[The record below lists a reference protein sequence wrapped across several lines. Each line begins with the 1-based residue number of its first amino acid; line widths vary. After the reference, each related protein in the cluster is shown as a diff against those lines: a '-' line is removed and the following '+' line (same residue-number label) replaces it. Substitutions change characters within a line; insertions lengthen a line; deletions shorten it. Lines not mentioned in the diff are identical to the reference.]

1 MTYYWIDPVND
12 PRWAEFIAQHPSSS
26 IFHTPAWLRALQ
38 RTYGYTPT
46 ALTTTPPGTPLADGI
61 AFCRIRS
68 RITGAR
74 LVSLP
79 FSDHCQPLSA
89 PKELMS
95 ALPEICNREKLK
107 YVELRPLVPPPA
119 SELTVSER
127 YRFHVLD
134 LRPPLEDIFRRFHA
148 DCIRRKIR
156 RAEWEGLEC
165 EAGRSDCLIDEFYA
179 LQVIT
184 RHRHGLPPQPREWF
198 QNVVAEMGDSAMIRV
213 ARFKGRAISA
223 ILMLQHKQTA
233 IYKYG
238 CSDAEDNNR
247 GGMQLILWKAIEEAK
262 AAGMQSMDLGRGGI
276 EDEGLAV
283 FKERWGAQRQE
294 IAYLRYPGY
303 PASSTNRE
311 FSSTI
316 LRRLPKAVL
325 VIAGRL
331 LYRHM
336 G

>member
-1 MTYYWIDPVND
+1 MIYYWIDPLND
-12 PRWAEFIAQHPSSS
+12 PRWVEFITRHPASS
-26 IFHTPAWLRALQ
+26 IFHTAAWLRALQ
-38 RTYGYTPT
+38 RTYGYTPA
-46 ALTTTPPGTPLADGI
+46 ALTTTPPDTPLADGI

-68 RITGAR
+68 RITGDR
-74 LVSLP
+74 LASLP

-89 PKELMS
+89 PKELLS
-95 ALPEICNREKLK
+95 ALPEICRREKLK
-107 YVELRPLVPPPA
+107 YVELRPLVLP
-119 SELTVSER
+119 SESGLSVSKR

-134 LRPPLEDIFRRFHA
+134 LHPSLEDLFRRLHP

-156 RAEWEGLEC
+156 RAEREGLEC
-165 EAGRSDCLIDEFYA
+165 EAGRSAHLIDEFYA

-184 RHRHGLPPQPREWF
+184 RRRHGLPPQPRKWF
-198 QNVVAEMGDSAMIRV
+198 QNVVNEMGGGVMIRV

-247 GGMQLILWKAIEEAK
+247 GGMQLIMWKAIEEAK
-262 AAGMQSMDLGRGGI
+262 AAGMQSMDMGRGDI
-276 EDEGLAV
+276 EDEGLALY
-283 FKERWGAQRQE
+283 KERWGAQRQE
-294 IAYLRYPGY
+294 IAYLRYP
-303 PASSTNRE
+303 ASGANRE
-311 FSSTI
+311 FSSAI
-316 LRRLPKAVL
+316 LRKLPKAVL
-325 VIAGRL
+325 TIAGRL

>member
-1 MTYYWIDPVND
+1 MLYYWIDPVND
-12 PRWAEFIAQHPSSS
+12 PRWVEFIAQHPASSV
-26 IFHTPAWLRALQ
+26 FHTPAWLRALQ
-38 RTYGYTPT
+38 RTYGYTP
-46 ALTTTPPGTPLADGI
+46 AVLTTAPPDTLLADGI
-61 AFCRIRS
+61 VFCRIRS

-89 PKELMS
+89 SRELLS
-95 ALPEICNREKLK
+95 ALPEICRREKLK
-107 YVELRPLVPPPA
+107 YVELRPLVPPTA
-119 SELTVSER
+119 SGLSVSMR

-134 LRPPLEDIFRRFHA
+134 LRPPLEDLLRSFHA

-156 RAEWEGLEC
+156 RAEREGLEC
-165 EAGRSDCLIDEFYA
+165 EAGRSARLIDEFYA

-184 RHRHGLPPQPREWF
+184 RRRHGLPPQPREWF
-198 QNVVAEMGDSAMIRV
+198 QNVIYEMGEEGMIRV

-223 ILMLQHKQTA
+223 ILMLRHKQTA
-233 IYKYG
+233 TYKYG

-262 AAGMQSMDLGRGGI
+262 GAGMQSMDLGRGGI
-276 EDEGLAV
+276 EDEGLAL

-294 IAYLRYPGY
+294 ISYFRYP
-303 PASSTNRE
+303 SSRANRE
-311 FSSTI
+311 FSSTV
-316 LRRLPKAVL
+316 LRRLPKAIL
-325 VIAGRL
+325 IMAGRL
-331 LYRHM
+331 FYRHM